1 MPASYPASIKSFSTK
16 VDVSDVIYASHP
28 NTIQEEI
35 VAIESILG
43 VTPSLSTAPSPTG
56 TFISTATTFNTVAAR
71 LANIETGIVADVH
84 TQYVNK
90 SNGTVTT
97 ASTSSGV
104 VRNTFT
110 STSAPTSGDGADGDV
125 WLRYS

>member
-16 VDVSDVIYASHP
+16 VDVTDVIYASHP

-35 VAIESILG
+35 VAIQSILG

-56 TFISTATTFNTVAAR
+56 TFVSTATTFNTVAAR

-90 SNGTVTT
+90 TNGAVTT
-97 ASTSSGV
+97 ASTSSAV
-104 VRNTFT
+104 VRNIHT
-110 STSAPTSGDGADGDV
+110 STSTPASGDGMNGDV
-125 WLRYS
+125 WLKYS

>member
-1 MPASYPASIKSFSTK
+1 MPASYPASIKSFTTK

-35 VAIESILG
+35 VAIQSILG
-43 VTPSLSTAPSPTG
+43 VTPSLSTAPNPSG

-84 TQYVNK
+84 TQYINK
-90 SNGTVTT
+90 SNGTVTA
-97 ASTSSGV
+97 ASTSAGV
-104 VRNTFT
+104 VRNMHT

>member
-16 VDVSDVIYASHP
+16 VDVTDVIYASHP
-28 NTIQEEI
+28 NTMQEEI
-35 VAIESILG
+35 VAIQSILG

-84 TQYVNK
+84 TQYINK
-90 SNGTVTT
+90 TNGSVTT
-97 ASTSSGV
+97 ATNASGV
-104 VRNTFT
+104 VRNIHT
-110 STSAPTSGDGADGDV
+110 STSNPSSGDGINGDV
-125 WLRYS
+125 WLKYS